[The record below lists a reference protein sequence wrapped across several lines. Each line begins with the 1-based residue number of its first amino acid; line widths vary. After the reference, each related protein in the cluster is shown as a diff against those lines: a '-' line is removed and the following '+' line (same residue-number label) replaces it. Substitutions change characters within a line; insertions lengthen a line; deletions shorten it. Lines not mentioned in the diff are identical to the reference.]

1 MTFLLSSV
9 VATIVLAADPGLQ
22 GLPFGVPPAPED
34 AVIAHVA
41 PPQCLFYVN
50 WAGTASPNAA
60 SSSETEKMLA
70 EPELQEFISGLG
82 KVITAF
88 LRQQDEEAKRR
99 EEPPK
104 GGTTSAGSPAD
115 MRATPLPSPV
125 GTPLSEGPSTGSVPE
140 KPKFNIA
147 TQDYGDWLKV
157 LLTHPTAIFFT
168 DFRAKLPKL
177 AEKADNVKQKPVADA
192 AAAQTPQGDATQD
205 MEIRGGMVVSLG
217 PDADR
222 LQAKF
227 LDYLKQAKKTGA
239 AAGLEQIKIA
249 GETWYRVKPG
259 DCVIT
264 FGFQGEYFVAGI
276 GQGTVEGILAR
287 WNGEAPAWL
296 KRAMEQTVVS
306 RRTGII
312 YLNLKEIRDK
322 LLPLTP
328 SQKDPLAALKM
339 LGLDNVD
346 SLVSTTGLEDDGMIN
361 RVHLSLDGEPR
372 GLLDMISDRPLAAK
386 DLGPIPHDAL
396 LAMAA
401 RVDLDRALE
410 ALIAVGK
417 KAGAAGDADI
427 GKSVEEF
434 KGQYGVDLN
443 RFLGSVGD
451 AWCIYNSP
459 AEGEMAFLGWTAV
472 VPVRDRAALLEG
484 WEKLYA
490 AQKAKET
497 KNKDAQGK
505 KEADAPVAPN
515 TPPDVRKCRF
525 AGHEIYYWAGQP
537 ITPAVCITDRE
548 MVMTLNMPAMKAYLS
563 RKEHRSLATLP
574 SVKRALND
582 SNRPVALGYCDT
594 PRLFNFLY
602 PVFSLYAGMGASAAQ
617 KLGVDLDPTFWPSAP
632 AIRRHLRPDITTV
645 ERTPQGLQLT
655 CRYSLPTGGA
665 SGPLWLAGFYYAATI
680 IAMSDPPVRI
690 FPGQPAWPL
699 TPLAPSTPATSPATT
714 PAPDYG
720 TPAGPPPLGASVG
733 DAHRSSSKQAA
744 SAAASQ
750 IYFVGPEGL
759 TIQWDVAAL
768 GRFDSEPLVAPA
780 RYNFPQGALYRLKLT
795 DIPGR
800 AGVEHFPTI
809 EVAPAVPRTEA
820 FLAHN
825 AIPVE
830 FTDEDFDQVMTG
842 NFVTKVIYLPDPE
855 FQEMALAGVGTL
867 VSTRLA
873 PGVDPIIEAGRRGAI
888 IAIVR
893 LGKKESGPGDLQKQ
907 QKDSLWRN
915 DRIPIFERIQPGLRD
930 VAMESPSEKEVLRA
944 LEKARSAQFASAS
957 LYKVK
962 RTKVRI
968 VSEVIQDSV
977 DPPRVMPLVGPSQV
991 HHVHY
996 KCIVRFTETAQL
1008 DWPTPHT
1015 TVDEDCKE
1023 VVYIDHDHLHLVNQ
1037 SGDPKPPASPKK

>member
-1 MTFLLSSV
+1 
-9 VATIVLAADPGLQ
+9 
-22 GLPFGVPPAPED
+22 
-34 AVIAHVA
+34 
-41 PPQCLFYVN
+41 
-50 WAGTASPNAA
+50 
-60 SSSETEKMLA
+60 
-70 EPELQEFISGLG
+70 
-82 KVITAF
+82 
-88 LRQQDEEAKRR
+88 
-99 EEPPK
+99 
-104 GGTTSAGSPAD
+104 
-115 MRATPLPSPV
+115 
-125 GTPLSEGPSTGSVPE
+125 
-140 KPKFNIA
+140 
-147 TQDYGDWLKV
+147 
-157 LLTHPTAIFFT
+157 
-168 DFRAKLPKL
+168 
-177 AEKADNVKQKPVADA
+177 
-192 AAAQTPQGDATQD
+192 
-205 MEIRGGMVVSLG
+205 MVVSLG

-339 LGLDNVD
+339 LGLDNVN

-396 LAMAA
+396 LAMAV

-699 TPLAPSTPATSPATT
+699 TPLAAVHSRNESRN
-714 PAPDYG
+714 DSR
-720 TPAGPPPLGASVG
+720 AGLWYSRWP
-733 DAHRSSSKQAA
+733 
-744 SAAASQ
+744 AAAGRQ
-750 IYFVGPEGL
+750 RWRRTPFVVEAGRERSRFANLLRGSGRAHHPMGRGGARSLRFRAARRACPLQLPTRGLVSAETNGHSGPCG
-759 TIQWDVAAL
+759 
-768 GRFDSEPLVAPA
+768 GRA
-780 RYNFPQGALYRLKLT
+780 FPDDRSG
-795 DIPGR
+795 PGR
-800 AGVEHFPTI
+800 AANRSLPGSQCHPGGIHRRGLRPGDDGQLRDEGDL
-809 EVAPAVPRTEA
+809 PARSRVSG
-820 FLAHN
+820 
-825 AIPVE
+825 
-830 FTDEDFDQVMTG
+830 D
-842 NFVTKVIYLPDPE
+842 
-855 FQEMALAGVGTL
+855 GVG
-867 VSTRLA
+867 RRRH
-873 PGVDPIIEAGRRGAI
+873 PGQHAACTGCRPDYRGR
-888 IAIVR
+888 
-893 LGKKESGPGDLQKQ
+893 
-907 QKDSLWRN
+907 
-915 DRIPIFERIQPGLRD
+915 
-930 VAMESPSEKEVLRA
+930 
-944 LEKARSAQFASAS
+944 
-957 LYKVK
+957 
-962 RTKVRI
+962 
-968 VSEVIQDSV
+968 
-977 DPPRVMPLVGPSQV
+977 PPRRDHRHRPLG
-991 HHVHY
+991 
-996 KCIVRFTETAQL
+996 
-1008 DWPTPHT
+1008 
-1015 TVDEDCKE
+1015 
-1023 VVYIDHDHLHLVNQ
+1023 
-1037 SGDPKPPASPKK
+1037 